1 MADYGNDRAGCKSA
15 LPPPVTVGRGRTAV
29 RLELVAQGRDLL
41 VLITGGA
48 AHVGA
53 AAVARPEADGG
64 PAGSLVLPPHKEG
77 PLAERCAALLAE
89 AAGCAC
95 VAVAGIHQDDATAA
109 EIRAICANVDEGA
122 RLLASALADR
132 RRGVPRS

>member
-1 MADYGNDRAGCKSA
+1 MADYGNEAARSKRP

-41 VLITGGA
+41 LLISGGE

-53 AAVARPEADGG
+53 AAVARPAAAGG

-77 PLAERCAALLAE
+77 PLADRCAALLAE
-89 AAGCAC
+89 AAGCTC
-95 VAVAGIHQDDATAA
+95 VAVAGIHQDDATPE
-109 EIRAICANVDEGA
+109 EIAAICANVDEGA
-122 RLLASALADR
+122 RQLASALGDR